1 MIKMRVIKWWTI
13 AILSIGW
20 GAEQLSAEDLSRK
33 FYFSNFDQAE
43 KSSNYLRF
51 DMKSTNVWILNNNFH
66 GFVKDFAIDIRRLEK
81 GSISQVRLYFTVTA
95 MDTDNRRRNKKMHDY
110 CLAKKDHPQIVVDT
124 KSPIAIYD
132 RQHKV
137 LASITVRGK
146 EKQIELDLKVKK
158 SDKRLEFSGMCPLSL
173 SKLEIPKPSI
183 FLSKVKDQV
192 NVSFVFNIS
201 LR

>member
-66 GFVKDFAIDIRRLEK
+66 GFVKDFAIDIRGLEK
-81 GSISQVRLYFTVTA
+81 GSISKVHLSFDVLDRFRHSHTGYPRNGVGSA
-95 MDTDNRRRNKKMHDY
+95 SPNRFRIDLW
-110 CLAKKDHPQIVVDT
+110 LA
-124 KSPIAIYD
+124 
-132 RQHKV
+132 R
-137 LASITVRGK
+137 
-146 EKQIELDLKVKK
+146 
-158 SDKRLEFSGMCPLSL
+158 
-173 SKLEIPKPSI
+173 
-183 FLSKVKDQV
+183 
-192 NVSFVFNIS
+192 
-201 LR
+201 

>member
-1 MIKMRVIKWWTI
+1 MIKMRVIKWWMI

-66 GFVKDFAIDIRRLEK
+66 GFVKDFAIDIRGLEK
-81 GSISQVRLYFTVTA
+81 GSISKVHLSFDVTT

-124 KSPIAIYD
+124 KSPIAID
-132 RQHKV
+132 DCQHKV
-137 LASITVRGK
+137 LASINVRGK

-158 SDKRLEFSGMCPLSL
+158 SDKRLGFSGMSPLDL

-183 FLSKVKDQV
+183 FLAKVKDQV
-192 NVSFVFNIS
+192 NVSFVFDIS